1 MSDTQK
7 DAYEL
12 ALEGKKQSL
21 QECQKS
27 KNLESCMKCEK
38 LFACEIRK
46 EYVRAVY
53 DSMNKGQSGGFEF

>member
-1 MSDTQK
+1 MSEKQK

-12 ALEGKKQSL
+12 VLEGKKQTL

-27 KNLESCMKCEK
+27 KSLESCMKCEE
-38 LFACEIRK
+38 LFSCEIRK